1 MLKNLK
7 SIIKTLTVK
16 EEKEEL
22 PPVKDVNQET
32 ITLEQLINFL
42 NLNGI
47 SENDLSEA
55 TYFACLKI
63 LSEALGKLPLKL
75 VATTE
80 KKGVVEQ
87 KQHPFYSKLRYRPN
101 RFTTSTDFFSSIEMN
116 RNHFGNAYV
125 WVTNKMKQKDQEL
138 ILLPS
143 DRVEVWYDDGKILSD
158 IPDVYYIYRVGTHR
172 YVFGSEE
179 ILHFK
184 TSMTFDGIK
193 GLSVREQLKST
204 ITGGKKS
211 QEMVNQL
218 IENGFTAKAVLQYTG
233 NLSDE
238 NAKLFTANLEN
249 YAKGKVDTVKTII
262 PIPVGAKLDPL
273 NIKLGDNEFMEIK
286 KYNAL
291 QIASAFGIKPNQIN
305 DYEKSSYASAEAQ
318 QLAFYVDTLLFI
330 LKQYEE
336 ELTYKLLTEDEIK
349 RGLKFQFNVS
359 VILRADL
366 KTQIESLSKGV
377 STFIYT
383 PNEARS
389 YLGLESKPGG
399 NKLFGNGAMIPAEL
413 VGKQYMTNE
422 GGDANE

>member
-1 MLKNLK
+1 MFRNFKRAIK
-7 SIIKTLTVK
+7 SFKTQSA
-16 EEKEEL
+16 EK
-22 PPVKDVNQET
+22 ET
-32 ITLEQLINFL
+32 ITLSQLVDFL
-42 NLNGI
+42 NLNGV
-47 SENDLSEA
+47 SEKELSEA

-63 LSEALGKLPLKL
+63 LSESVGKLPLKL

-80 KKGVVEQ
+80 KNGVVEQ
-87 KQHPFYSKLRYRPN
+87 KSHPYYSKLRYRPN
-101 RFTTSTDFFSSIEMN
+101 RYTTSTDFFAAVEMN
-116 RNHFGNAYV
+116 RNHYGNAYV
-125 WVTNKMKQKDQEL
+125 WITNAKTQKDQQL

-143 DRVEVWYDDGKILSD
+143 DCVEVWYDDGKILSD

-172 YVFGSEE
+172 YVFSSEE

-184 TSMTFDGIK
+184 TSSSFDGIK

-204 ITGGKKS
+204 IAGGQKS
-211 QEMVNQL
+211 QTMVNKL
-218 IENGFTAKAVLQYTG
+218 IESGFTAKAVLQYTG
-233 NLSDE
+233 NLSE
-238 NAKLFTANLEN
+238 ESAKKFTANLEK
-249 YAKGKVDTVKTII
+249 YATGEVDALKSII
-262 PIPVGAKLDPL
+262 PIPLGSKLDPL

-305 DYEKSSYASAEAQ
+305 DYSKSSYANAEAQ

-349 RGLKFQFNVS
+349 RGLKFKFNVS

-377 STFIYT
+377 SNFIYT
-383 PNEARS
+383 PNEARAF
-389 YLGLESKPGG
+389 LDLEAKAGG
-399 NKLFGNGAMIPAEL
+399 DKLIGNGAMIPAEL
-413 VGKQYMTNE
+413 VGIQYQQKSADNG
-422 GGDANE
+422 GGDSDEQG

>member
-1 MLKNLK
+1 MFRNFKRAIK
-7 SIIKTLTVK
+7 SFKTQSA
-16 EEKEEL
+16 EK
-22 PPVKDVNQET
+22 ET
-32 ITLEQLINFL
+32 ITLSQLVDFL
-42 NLNGI
+42 NLNGV
-47 SENDLSEA
+47 SEKELSEA

-63 LSEALGKLPLKL
+63 LSESVGKLPLKL

-80 KKGVVEQ
+80 KNGVVEQ
-87 KQHPFYSKLRYRPN
+87 KSHPYYSKLRYRPN
-101 RFTTSTDFFSSIEMN
+101 RYTTSTDFFAAVEMN
-116 RNHFGNAYV
+116 RNHYGNAYV
-125 WVTNKMKQKDQEL
+125 WITNAKTQKDQQL

-143 DRVEVWYDDGKILSD
+143 DCVEVWYDDGKILSD

-172 YVFGSEE
+172 YVFSSEE

-184 TSMTFDGIK
+184 TSISFDGIK

-204 ITGGKKS
+204 IAGGQKS
-211 QEMVNQL
+211 QTMVNKL
-218 IENGFTAKAVLQYTG
+218 IESGFTAKAVLQYTG
-233 NLSDE
+233 NLSE
-238 NAKLFTANLEN
+238 ESAKKFTANLEK
-249 YAKGKVDTVKTII
+249 YATGEVDALKSII
-262 PIPVGAKLDPL
+262 PIPLGSKLDPL

-305 DYEKSSYASAEAQ
+305 DYSKSSYANAEAQ

-349 RGLKFQFNVS
+349 RGLKFKFNVS

-377 STFIYT
+377 SNFIYT
-383 PNEARS
+383 PNEARAF
-389 YLGLESKPGG
+389 LDLEAKAGG
-399 NKLFGNGAMIPAEL
+399 DKLIGNGAMIPAEL
-413 VGKQYMTNE
+413 VGIQYQQKSADNG
-422 GGDANE
+422 GGDSDEQR

>member
-1 MLKNLK
+1 MFRNFKRAIK
-7 SIIKTLTVK
+7 SFKTQSA
-16 EEKEEL
+16 EK
-22 PPVKDVNQET
+22 ET
-32 ITLEQLINFL
+32 ITLSQLVDFL
-42 NLNGI
+42 NLNGV
-47 SENDLSEA
+47 SEKELSEA

-63 LSEALGKLPLKL
+63 LSESVGKLPLKL

-80 KKGVVEQ
+80 KNGVVEQ
-87 KQHPFYSKLRYRPN
+87 KSHPYYSKLRYRPN
-101 RFTTSTDFFSSIEMN
+101 RYTTSTDFFAAVEMN
-116 RNHFGNAYV
+116 RNHYGNAYV
-125 WVTNKMKQKDQEL
+125 WITNAKTQKDQQL

-143 DRVEVWYDDGKILSD
+143 DCVEVWYDDGKILSD

-172 YVFGSEE
+172 YVFSSEE

-184 TSMTFDGIK
+184 TSSSFDGIK

-204 ITGGKKS
+204 IAGGQKS
-211 QEMVNQL
+211 QTMVNKL
-218 IENGFTAKAVLQYTG
+218 IESGFTAKAVLQYTG
-233 NLSDE
+233 NLSE
-238 NAKLFTANLEN
+238 ESAKKFTANLEK
-249 YAKGKVDTVKTII
+249 YATGEVDALKSII
-262 PIPVGAKLDPL
+262 PIPLGSKLDPL

-305 DYEKSSYASAEAQ
+305 DYSKSSYASAEAQ

-349 RGLKFQFNVS
+349 RGLKFKFNVS

-377 STFIYT
+377 SNFIYT
-383 PNEARS
+383 PNEARAF
-389 YLGLESKPGG
+389 LDLEAKAGG
-399 NKLFGNGAMIPAEL
+399 DKLIGNGAMIPAEL
-413 VGKQYMTNE
+413 VGTQYQQKSADNG
-422 GGDANE
+422 GGDSDEQG